1 MATPAQ
7 YRDWVKNMDK
17 ASTAPRKSGTA
28 HFEPNPRLALNPDG
42 IYDKKDLD
50 YRVRLAWEA
59 TKSSYFYKK
68 LEFPDKET
76 RWIDQTVSCG
86 IISNSEVK
94 KGISNSHIQFM
105 PQSDKLLRKDPAS
118 FLLMQLAL
126 VPLGCPVKL
135 ALDRLAITYGQS
147 SVCAFTVANCH
158 VIRDV
163 VALAN
168 GMEATS
174 EYTRDWLEPQDTK
187 VTKRKASVHVDEANK
202 RAKTCNM
209 DADTEMNS
217 KNPLEAHD
225 QSSGETGIEDGA
237 NTGTDT
243 DTEYDTVS
251 NTSCEK
257 SVESAKS
264 VRYAR
269 MTQPRG
275 FRLMQYYQ
283 APYAS
288 GEREK
293 MIEAILNITEKPT
306 DADIKAKMPARLV
319 LTGDQNEE
327 FLLRMYDARK
337 RKIEQE
343 HSHAIKTHGER
354 VRIAAVVR
362 RVYQS
367 LDHTAG
373 HLDWNCRQIE
383 SGMKEILDDI
393 ATMREEI
400 MTLRSENVGFRA
412 EIRLLKAATN
422 SS

>member
-1 MATPAQ
+1 
-7 YRDWVKNMDK
+7 
-17 ASTAPRKSGTA
+17 
-28 HFEPNPRLALNPDG
+28 
-42 IYDKKDLD
+42 
-50 YRVRLAWEA
+50 
-59 TKSSYFYKK
+59 
-68 LEFPDKET
+68 
-76 RWIDQTVSCG
+76 
-86 IISNSEVK
+86 
-94 KGISNSHIQFM
+94 M

-264 VRYAR
+264 GKQHTHARITQHTRLTLDEAELNLQDIPVRYAR
-269 MTQPRG
+269 MRQPRG

-319 LTGDQNEE
+319 LTGDQNDE
-327 FLLRMYDARK
+327 FLLRMYDACK